1 MGIIQYMNE
10 VDAINRRKYPSKAEI
25 FLESTM
31 TWSDE
36 DRTIWS
42 EVWSETQRKDY
53 MDTVIADD
61 NHGIITPSPSIYA
74 MIQAVE

>member
-1 MGIIQYMNE
+1 MGIIRYMNE
-10 VDAINRRKYPSKAEI
+10 VDAINRRKHPSKAEI
-25 FLESTM
+25 FLEISM

-42 EVWSETQRKDY
+42 EVWDEAQRKDY